1 MSSQARTS
9 TDLWLISGGLVEACV
24 KVDSARWNSCEF
36 LAQRDQES
44 RLKNFSQVFIYF
56 VRIRV
61 PAMVF
66 SFNSYVFSWRG
77 LTLLNNYL
85 DWFMVRYGCC
95 FSSSYAKIFSL
106 QWLPQEFSEY
116 FCTIYLDV
124 KLSLDDRMTLS
135 TT

>member
-24 KVDSARWNSCEF
+24 EVDSARWNSCEF
-36 LAQRDQES
+36 LARRDQES

-61 PAMVF
+61 
-66 SFNSYVFSWRG
+66 
-77 LTLLNNYL
+77 LNNYL

-95 FSSSYAKIFSL
+95 FPPSYAKIFSL